1 MQELYGKDFDVAPIK
16 IVKWAIKNML
26 DKKHQQRQ
34 RRHEE
39 KPNGNFRSRNLKA
52 ARIKYTL

>member
-1 MQELYGKDFDVAPIK
+1 MQELYGKDFDVATIK
-16 IVKWAIKNML
+16 IVKWAIRNML

-39 KPNGNFRSRNLKA
+39 KPNGNFRSRN
-52 ARIKYTL
+52 IKQPE